1 MKIGDMRYI
10 GDVVDIKPDFDD
22 VNIIW
27 IKREDMKS
35 INTQLMISSPA
46 MWIEWEGFI
55 YFGICDSYHFNFLE
69 DFSDWD
75 NFDEYDPGYLEFLH
89 MMNLKPT
96 FYKLDYLGVME
107 SDLDDWCKFELDF
120 IKEWWR
126 NKQINEVIN
135 GN

>member
-1 MKIGDMRYI
+1 MRYI
-10 GDVVDIKPDFDD
+10 GNVVDIKPDFDD

-69 DFSDWD
+69 DFSDS
-75 NFDEYDPGYLEFLH
+75 L
-89 MMNLKPT
+89 
-96 FYKLDYLGVME
+96 
-107 SDLDDWCKFELDF
+107 
-120 IKEWWR
+120 
-126 NKQINEVIN
+126 
-135 GN
+135 